1 LTTQQRADDKAAGKV
16 VPLSKLATLG
26 EICVMVGAHGP
37 EVMVPQNLH
46 GSQDAIVP
54 AREVGVTDVT
64 AQDFVA
70 KEVAKDFKSKE
81 RIVVFTMYAQFHQQM
96 SAYLESL
103 GLGVETISGEM
114 NAKQRDIVL
123 KDFRAGTKE
132 VLIISNVGSTGIDLT
147 FARTSIIYVSPV
159 FVGTVPTH

>member
-1 LTTQQRADDKAAGKV
+1 
-16 VPLSKLATLG
+16 
-26 EICVMVGAHGP
+26 
-37 EVMVPQNLH
+37 
-46 GSQDAIVP
+46 
-54 AREVGVTDVT
+54 VTDVT